1 MPLMNYSKQIFILA
15 LAAFSIFSC
24 SEDEKKIRN
33 KDQKKHTIE
42 QRTVYQPKF
51 DILQPKAGMVI
62 TRGDSINVELSIF
75 DDERSIDSLKYFV
88 NNKEITLINNKILS
102 PNFKSGTN
110 TIIIK
115 SFNNDNSTDK
125 VSTQIITLSNIIP
138 KIRKVKVINKY
149 EHNVTA
155 YTQGLLFT
163 KGHLYEGTG
172 QHGESMLK
180 KLDLKNNS
188 LIQSYNLPKE
198 VFGEGIVLHNQKIY
212 QLTWQSRR
220 VFVYD
225 LESFS
230 LLNEF
235 HYDTEG
241 WGITNFEEDIIMSDG
256 TQNLMIIEPESFSV
270 VGRLQVSDNVGP
282 VTNLNELEWIDGKIW
297 ANVYLTN
304 TIVIIDPKTGFVEE
318 KLDLTNLVPDK
329 FANPYDNVLN
339 GIAYDNKTGKIYVT
353 GKRWPILYE
362 IKIIKE

>member
-1 MPLMNYSKQIFILA
+1 MNYFKQILLLSLA
-15 LAAFSIFSC
+15 VFTIFSC
-24 SEDEKKIRN
+24 SEDSKTLTENNPKKQI
-33 KDQKKHTIE
+33 IE
-42 QRTVYQPKF
+42 QRTLYQAKI

-62 TRGDSINVELSIF
+62 SRGDSINVELSIF
-75 DDERSIDSLKYFV
+75 DDKRSIDSIKYFV
-88 NNKEITLINNKILS
+88 NNQEVNLVNNKILS
-102 PNFKSGTN
+102 YNFKSGIN
-110 TIIIK
+110 TIVVK

-125 VSTQIITLSNIIP
+125 ISTHIVTLSSVAP
-138 KIRKVKVINKY
+138 KARIVKVINKF

-163 KGHLYEGTG
+163 EGHLYEGTG

-180 KLDLKNNS
+180 KIDLEKNS
-188 LIQSYNLPKE
+188 LIQSYNLPRE
-198 VFGEGIVLHNQKIY
+198 VFGEGIVLHNKKIY

-225 LESFS
+225 LASFS
-230 LLNEF
+230 LLNEM

-241 WGITNFEEDIIMSDG
+241 WGITNFEENLIMSDG

-270 VGRLQVSDNVGP
+270 INRLQVSDNIGP

-297 ANVYLTN
+297 ANVYLTT

-318 KLDLTNLVPDK
+318 KIALTDLVPDK
-329 FANPYDNVLN
+329 FANPHDNVLN